1 MARKKRIPEA
11 VTVPGTEPKEKVQY
25 QDKFQSTVTRRVE
38 DVSKTFEGRGKTM
51 LYAIAAAGVLLV
63 LVGIFYLWNRS
74 SEAKAQAALGKAI
87 ETSQA
92 VVTDSPLPAGSTIKT
107 FKTEKERAEASI
119 AEFQSVADRFGGDV
133 GQKAKYFIAANKLSI
148 DRPAAIA
155 ELENLSKTNDE
166 VGKLSKFALAEAQA
180 TDGKTDEA
188 IALYRELAAME
199 NSVLA
204 KETLNFKIAQLLEKQ
219 GKKDEAVEMYFQIAK
234 AASEAKDLDG
244 KPATPSSTAREAKEK
259 LQELAP
265 ERAKEI
271 QEPSPESPFGGGN
284 LPPGIQ

>member
-1 MARKKRIPEA
+1 
-11 VTVPGTEPKEKVQY
+11 
-25 QDKFQSTVTRRVE
+25 
-38 DVSKTFEGRGKTM
+38 M